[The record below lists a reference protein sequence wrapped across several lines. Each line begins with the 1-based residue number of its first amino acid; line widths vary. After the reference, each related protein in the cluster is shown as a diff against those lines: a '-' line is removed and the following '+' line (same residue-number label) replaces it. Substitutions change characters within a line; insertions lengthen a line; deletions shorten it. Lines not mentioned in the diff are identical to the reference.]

1 MINSKPAEPIKDN
14 ENGFDTISN
23 WSGIVIMIMI
33 ETSGIMHINNVYWKE
48 KIFFLFKKTIF
59 VIIMKRNKNN
69 FDTIEQ
75 TTGFPRSFSL
85 VSTGNNLM
93 NKNVKTS
100 AKVANSWNVIAAKI
114 RWTNF
119 PSYKKDRVNRES
131 KLIPAII

>member
-1 MINSKPAEPIKDN
+1 
-14 ENGFDTISN
+14 
-23 WSGIVIMIMI
+23 
-33 ETSGIMHINNVYWKE
+33 
-48 KIFFLFKKTIF
+48 
-59 VIIMKRNKNN
+59 MKRNKNN